1 MKMMNDQDLTKIIT
15 KEEDGIEV
23 FKSDVDIPTKIY
35 LDLLIKYLH
44 QKQKYKITRKEI
56 CQKSKLSYN
65 TVYKIDTCQEIP
77 QVNTLLKLFD
87 AVDCAVEFKIIDKR
101 NFQNDCEW

>member
-23 FKSDVDIPTKIY
+23 FKCDVDIPTKIY

-56 CQKSKLSYN
+56 CQN
-65 TVYKIDTCQEIP
+65 P
-77 QVNTLLKLFD
+77 N
-87 AVDCAVEFKIIDKR
+87 
-101 NFQNDCEW
+101 